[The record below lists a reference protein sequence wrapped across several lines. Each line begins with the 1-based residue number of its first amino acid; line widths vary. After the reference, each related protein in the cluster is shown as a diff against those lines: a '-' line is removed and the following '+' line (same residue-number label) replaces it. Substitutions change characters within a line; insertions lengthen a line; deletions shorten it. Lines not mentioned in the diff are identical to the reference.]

1 MAEIDKSLTEV
12 TKSVEIDGPEEQVE
26 LQEEITETLPNAG
39 QTEITPTEDGGVEI
53 NFEPG
58 AFNQAQSENH
68 FDNLAELLPD
78 DILGPLGSELNQNYM
93 DYKESRKEWERTY
106 ITGLDL
112 LGFKYEDR
120 TEPFSGAAGAT
131 HPVLAEAVTQFQAQA
146 YKELLPADGPVRTQ
160 IIGAPTPEKEMQSTR
175 VKDFMN
181 YQLMDQ
187 MKEYEPEF
195 DQLLFYL
202 PLAGSA
208 FKKVYYDQLLG
219 RAVSKF
225 VPAEDLIVPY
235 SATSL
240 EDATAVVHLVKTKEN
255 DLTKQMVSGFYRNV
269 EIGQP
274 GETESDL
281 ERKERELE
289 GITKTK
295 DEDIYNIL
303 EFHVD
308 LDLEGFEDRGP
319 DGAETG
325 IKLPYIVTIEEG
337 SREILSIRR
346 NYEIADP
353 KKQKIPYIVTVD
365 EGTRNILSIRRNYEI
380 GDPDKN
386 KIPYFTHFK
395 FLPGLGF
402 YGFGLIHMIGGLSRT
417 ATAALR
423 QLLDAGTLSNL
434 PAGFKM
440 RGIRIRDDAQS
451 IQPGE
456 FRDVD
461 APGGNLRDSFM
472 MLPFK
477 EPSQTLLSLMG
488 IVVQAGQRFASIADM
503 QVGDGNQQAAVG
515 TTVALLERGS
525 RTMSAIHKRIY
536 SALKQEFKLMARVF
550 KLYLPQEY
558 PYDVVGGQ
566 RMIKQTDFDDR
577 VDILP
582 VADPNIFSQTQRI
595 SMAQTELQL
604 ATSNPQ
610 MHNMYNA
617 YRNMYEALG
626 VKNIDSIL
634 VKPMAPMPKDPALE
648 HIDALAGKPF
658 QAFPGQDHRAHI
670 TSHLNFMATN
680 IARNNP
686 MVMASL
692 EKNIFEH
699 ISLMAQEQI
708 ELEFMQEL
716 PQLQQMQMMAQQNP
730 QMQQQVIDM
739 QQKIEA
745 RKAQLIAEMMEEF
758 MNEEKKITSQFDN
771 DPIAKLRSRELDLR
785 AQENAR
791 KEREGKE
798 RMDLDKMRAMMN
810 QANVDEKLDQNEE
823 LAKLRANTS
832 IEKTILGKTLPNA
845 DQMIP
850 SVKIMRSGNE

>member
-1 MAEIDKSLTEV
+1 MADIDKALPNEPRKEFNVPGEEEIQEQVIEEVSAQQDAPDDVEV
-12 TKSVEIDGPEEQVE
+12 TE
-26 LQEEITETLPNAG
+26 N
-39 QTEITPTEDGGVEI
+39 EDGSVDI
-53 NFEPG
+53 NLDPAAATPEG
-58 AFNQAQSENH
+58 GDEHYA
-68 FDNLAELLPD
+68 NLADFLPD
-78 DILGPLGSELNQNYM
+78 DVLGSIASDLNQKYM
-93 DYKESRKEWERTY
+93 DYSMSRKDWEKTY
-106 ITGLDL
+106 TQGLDL
-112 LGFKYEDR
+112 LGFKYDQR
-120 TEPFSGAAGAT
+120 TEPFQGASGAT
-131 HPVLAEAVTQFQAQA
+131 HPVLAEAVTQFQALA

-160 IIGAPTPEKEMQSTR
+160 ILGIPTPEKTDQATR

-181 YQLMDQ
+181 YQIMDQ

-195 DQLLFYL
+195 DSMLFHL
-202 PLAGSA
+202 PLSGST
-208 FKKVYYDQLLG
+208 FKKVYYDEVEG

-225 VPAEDLIVPY
+225 VPADDLIVPY
-235 SATSL
+235 TATSL
-240 EDATAVVHLVKTKEN
+240 DDAEAIIHRVKISEN
-255 DLTKQMVSGFYRNV
+255 ELRKQQIGGFYKD
-269 EIGQP
+269 IDLSAPQDK
-274 GETESDL
+274 ETDIEK
-281 ERKERELE
+281 KERELE
-289 GITKTK
+289 GVTKTK
-295 DEDIYNIL
+295 NDDLYTLLECHVNLDI
-303 EFHVD
+303 
-308 LDLEGFEDRGP
+308 EGFEDVNP
-319 DGAETG
+319 ETGEPSG
-325 IKLPYIVTIEEG
+325 IKLPYIVTLEEG

-346 NYEIADP
+346 NYE
-353 KKQKIPYIVTVD
+353 V
-365 EGTRNILSIRRNYEI
+365 
-380 GDPDKN
+380 GDPN
-386 KIPYFTHFK
+386 KSKVQYFVHFK

-477 EPSQTLLSLMG
+477 EPSQTLLALMG
-488 IVVQAGQRFASIADM
+488 VVVQAGQRFASIADL

-536 SALKQEFKLMARVF
+536 SALKNEFKLMARVF

-566 RMIKQTDFDDR
+566 RMIKQSDFDDR

-595 SMAQTELQL
+595 SLAQTELQL
-604 ATSNPQ
+604 ASSNPQ
-610 MHNMYNA
+610 MHNLYQA

-626 VKNIDSIL
+626 VKNIDSLLI
-634 VKPMAPMPKDPALE
+634 KPMQPTPKDPALE
-648 HIDALAGKPF
+648 HIDALASKQF

-670 TSHLNFMATN
+670 TAHLNFMATN

-699 ISLMAQEQI
+699 ISLMAQEQVEVEFRD
-708 ELEFMQEL
+708 ELI
-716 PQLQQMQMMAQQNP
+716 QLQQMQSAMQQNPMMAQQL
-730 QMQQQVIDM
+730 QIQLKMLTE
-739 QQKIEA
+739 KIEG
-745 RKAQLIAEMMEEF
+745 RKAVLIAEMMEEF

-785 AQENAR
+785 AMENDR
-791 KEREGKE
+791 KEREGRE
-798 RMDLDKMRAMMN
+798 RMDLDKMKAMMN
-810 QANVDEKLDQNEE
+810 QQNQDEKLEQNEE
-823 LAKLRANTS
+823 LAKLRADTS
-832 IEKTILGKTLPNA
+832 IEKTILGKTIPNVDSMMKNQA
-845 DQMIP
+845 PMMPKVRIF
-850 SVKIMRSGNE
+850 RGGNE

>member
-1 MAEIDKSLTEV
+1 MADIDKALPNEPR
-12 TKSVEIDGPEEQVE
+12 KEITLPG
-26 LQEEITETLPNAG
+26 QEEIEEQIVETAEEEQASPDAVEVVEN
-39 QTEITPTEDGGVEI
+39 EDGSVDI
-53 NFEPG
+53 NMDPAAATPEG
-58 AFNQAQSENH
+58 GDEHYA
-68 FDNLAELLPD
+68 NLAEFLPD
-78 DILGPLGSELNQNYM
+78 DVLGSLGSELNQKYM
-93 DYKESRKEWERTY
+93 DYSMSRKDWEKSYTQ
-106 ITGLDL
+106 GLDL
-112 LGFKYEDR
+112 LGFKYDNR
-120 TEPFSGAAGAT
+120 SEPFQGASGAT
-131 HPVLAEAVTQFQAQA
+131 HPVLAEAVTQFQALA

-160 IIGAPTPEKEMQSTR
+160 ILGIQTPEKTQQASR

-181 YQLMDQ
+181 YQIMDQ

-195 DQLLFYL
+195 DSMLFHL
-202 PLAGSA
+202 PLAGST
-208 FKKVYYDQLLG
+208 FKKVYFDEVEG

-225 VPAEDLIVPY
+225 VPADDLVVPY
-235 SATSL
+235 TATSL
-240 EDATAVVHLVKTKEN
+240 DDAEAIIHKVKVSEN
-255 DLTKQMVSGFYRNV
+255 DLRKQQVAGFYRDIDLSPPQDTETDV
-269 EIGQP
+269 EK
-274 GETESDL
+274 
-281 ERKERELE
+281 KERELE
-289 GITKTK
+289 GVKK
-295 DEDIYNIL
+295 SKNEDVYTLL
-303 EFHVD
+303 ECHVD
-308 LDLEGFEDRGP
+308 LDLEGFEDVNP
-319 DGAETG
+319 ETNEPSG
-325 IKLPYIVTIEEG
+325 IKLPYIVTLEEG

-346 NYEIADP
+346 NYEIGDP
-353 KKQKIPYIVTVD
+353 K
-365 EGTRNILSIRRNYEI
+365 RN
-380 GDPDKN
+380 KVQ
-386 KIPYFTHFK
+386 YFVHFK

-536 SALKQEFKLMARVF
+536 SALKNEFQLLARVF

-595 SMAQTELQL
+595 SLAQTELQL

-610 MHNMYNA
+610 MHNLYQA

-626 VKNIDSIL
+626 VKNIDSVLI
-634 VKPMAPMPKDPALE
+634 KPQPPAPKDPALE
-648 HIDALAGKPF
+648 HIDALGGKPF
-658 QAFPGQDHRAHI
+658 QAFPGQDHRSHI
-670 TSHLNFMATN
+670 TAHLNFMATN
-680 IARNNP
+680 MARNNP

-708 ELEFMQEL
+708 EIEFRDE
-716 PQLQQMQMMAQQNP
+716 LQQLIAMQQNPAAMQQNPMAQQ
-730 QMQQQVIDM
+730 QVMMM

-785 AQENAR
+785 AKENAR
-791 KEREGKE
+791 KEREAE
-798 RMDLDKMRAMMN
+798 DRMNLDRMKAMMN
-810 QANVDEKLDQNEE
+810 QQNQDEKLEQNEE
-823 LAKLRANTS
+823 LAKLRADTS
-832 IEKTILGKTLPNA
+832 IEKTILSKTLPNS
-845 DQMIP
+845 DQMMP
-850 SVKIMRSGNE
+850 NVKIMRGEN